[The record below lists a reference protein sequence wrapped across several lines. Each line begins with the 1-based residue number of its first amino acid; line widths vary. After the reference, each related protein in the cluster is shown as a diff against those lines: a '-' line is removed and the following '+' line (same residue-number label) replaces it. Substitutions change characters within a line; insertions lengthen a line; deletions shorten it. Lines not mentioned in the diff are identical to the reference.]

1 MSDAELVVVGRFN
14 SRFEADV
21 AKSALDAAGLDCM
34 IRSDDAA
41 GMRPALSLTN
51 GVELI
56 VRADDAIAA
65 REILQQPE

>member
-1 MSDAELVVVGRFN
+1 VSEIDLVVVGRFN

-21 AKSALDAAGLDCM
+21 AKSALDAAGLESM

-41 GMRPALSLTN
+41 GMRPPLSLTN

-56 VRADDAIAA
+56 VRAEDATAA
-65 REILQQPE
+65 REILQLPA